1 MLTEQRPTHAV
12 GVPAAVALAE
22 RPIPDHDGTAP
33 AEAVVVDGVSKMFVR
48 ARPLARWRRP
58 DPAAKPP
65 VKAVADVSF
74 RVKPNEIFGILGANG
89 SGKSTLIRMM
99 STLLIPDQGRIS
111 IFGHDVR
118 RDERTV
124 KTLINRVS
132 VEASFFKKLSPVEN
146 LLYSLRLYGQTGPGM
161 RDEIDTMLAKLGIG
175 PERAAKP
182 LEQLSRG
189 MQQKVAIARALL
201 TSPVLLL
208 LDEPTT
214 GLDPRSKQDVQ
225 RFVHQ
230 LRDEHDATIILC
242 SHDMAE
248 AEALCDRI
256 AILDRGRLVA
266 LDTVAGLKRSVAAA
280 MAVPDPTLEAVFIHL
295 TGRDIDEVDDPAA
308 ESGA

>member
-1 MLTEQRPTHAV
+1 MVTQAR
-12 GVPAAVALAE
+12 VPDVFTAALAAVDQE
-22 RPIPDHDGTAP
+22 PSP
-33 AEAVVVDGVSKMFVR
+33 AEEIAVAVEHVSKTF
-48 ARPLARWRRP
+48 ARLRPFARYRTP
-58 DPAAKPP
+58 DPKAKPP
-65 VKAVADVSF
+65 VKAVDDVSF
-74 RVKPNEIFGILGANG
+74 AVRRNEIFGVLGANG

-99 STLLIPDQGRIS
+99 STLLIPDRGRIEV
-111 IFGHDVR
+111 FGFDVR
-118 RDERTV
+118 RDERIV

-132 VEASFFKKLSPVEN
+132 VEAAFFKKLSPVEN
-146 LLYSLRLYGQTGPGM
+146 LLYSLRLYGRGGGGM
-161 RDEIDTMLAKLGIG
+161 RDEIGEILGRLGIA
-175 PERAAKP
+175 PDRATKP

-214 GLDPRSKQDVQ
+214 GLDPRSKKDVQ
-225 RFVHQ
+225 GFVHR

-266 LDTVAGLKRSVAAA
+266 LGTVDELKRAVAPALGE
-280 MAVPDPTLEAVFIHL
+280 PDPSLEDVFIHL
-295 TGRDIDEVDDPAA
+295 TGRDIDEAD
-308 ESGA
+308 EEE